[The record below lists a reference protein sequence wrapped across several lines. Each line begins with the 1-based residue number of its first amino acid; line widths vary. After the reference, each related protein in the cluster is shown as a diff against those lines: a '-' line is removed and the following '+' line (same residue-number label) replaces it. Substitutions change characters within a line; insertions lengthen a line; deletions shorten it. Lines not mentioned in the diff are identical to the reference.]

1 MVNIKTMCTNWKNF
15 VRMAIGLPPVYPVKI
30 VRSEKA
36 KKYPL
41 LHIKKDGDVGYD
53 LPSIER
59 VVVPAPND
67 VQRNQ
72 YLNLMRRA
80 EECDKSGYLEHADY
94 FMKKALECL
103 PKAIVPTGIKIEMPD
118 TIWASIEA
126 RSSTSSK
133 MMFMPDAII
142 DAGYRGELFVIV
154 FNFGYKD
161 YVIEEGERIAQVIFH
176 QRILAKF
183 HEVDALS
190 PSERNESGFGSTG
203 R

>member
-1 MVNIKTMCTNWKNF
+1 MSIKTMYVNWKNF
-15 VRMAIGLPPVYPVKI
+15 MRMAVGLPPVYPVKI

-36 KKYPL
+36 KRYPL

-59 VVVPAPND
+59 VVVPAPD
-67 VQRNQ
+67 DTQRSK
-72 YLNLMRRA
+72 YLDLMRRA
-80 EECDKSGYLEHADY
+80 EEYDKSGYPVSADNLR
-94 FMKKALECL
+94 KKALECL

-133 MMFMPDAII
+133 MLFMPDSII
-142 DAGYRGELFVIV
+142 DAGYRGELFVV
-154 FNFGYKD
+154 AFNFGYKD

-183 HEVDALS
+183 REVDVLS

-203 R
+203 K